1 MATIKP
7 FRATR
12 YTQTTE
18 QVVAP
23 PYDVISSDQ
32 RAKLVNQSEHNI
44 VRLTLPDG
52 GADRYENASKILH
65 AWLESGILT
74 QDPQPALYRY
84 TQQFRNP
91 LDGQEITR
99 TGYFVLLR
107 TEPYESGVVLPHE
120 HTFPGIKEDRFK
132 LVEATRTHLETIF
145 GLYDPSPGLM
155 AAMQLIRFEP
165 VAEIKGE
172 NLPEGH
178 QHTLERCDDPYAIER
193 IVSAFHD
200 LKIWIADGHHR
211 YETAL
216 RFGQQY
222 GTSAFSPERFIPILL
237 VPLSDPGLLIL
248 PTHRLL
254 KHAPTGTPD
263 QWKASLN
270 ATNFEVQPSSPERIL
285 QELNGETVGFVF
297 SDGVWRIRAQD
308 YEAPSE
314 GEPEALK
321 RFDAYWLHKHL
332 LPVLGYQEP
341 EMTYTRDANEVFVKV
356 GSGEQGAGF
365 LLSPPTLETLQQI
378 AAAGGKMPHKSTYFY
393 PKVLSGMV
401 TWQIGH

>member
-7 FRATR
+7 FRSTR
-12 YTQTTE
+12 YTHLTE
-18 QVVAP
+18 REVAP
-23 PYDVISSDQ
+23 PYDVISPDR
-32 RAKLVNQSEHNI
+32 RAQLISQSEHNI
-44 VRLTLPDG
+44 VRLTLPEG
-52 GADRYENASKILH
+52 EEDRYDNAKKTLH
-65 AWLESGILT
+65 AWLEAGILT
-74 QDPQPALYRY
+74 QDPKPALYRY
-84 TQQFRNP
+84 TQQFKNP
-91 LDGQEITR
+91 LDGQTMTR

-132 LVEATRTHLETIF
+132 LVAAARTHLETIF

-165 VAEIKGE
+165 VAEIAGDS
-172 NLPEGH
+172 LPEGCH
-178 QHTLERCDDPYAIER
+178 HTLERCEDPYATER

-254 KHAPTGTPD
+254 KQAPAGTPD
-263 QWKASLN
+263 QWKAALN
-270 ATNFEVQPSSPERIL
+270 AANFAVQPSSPDRIPH
-285 QELNGETVGFVF
+285 ELNGKTVGFVF
-297 SDGVWRIRAQD
+297 GDEVWRIQPRA

-332 LPVLGYQEP
+332 LPALGYQEP
-341 EMTYTRDANEVFVKV
+341 ETTYTRDANEVFEAV
-356 GSGEQGAGF
+356 GSGTQGAGF

-378 AAAGGKMPHKSTYFY
+378 AAGGGKMPHKSTYFY

-401 TWQIGH
+401 TWKIGR